1 MGIED
6 KLNFDQMRVTPKNVH
21 GLGLDKDYSEV
32 VARASSGP
40 VPLIVVKQ
48 RNNHFRVH
56 IKDDGIVTGAGSGGR
71 GRGHQN
77 FESDLRRN
85 IRQLGH
91 DFPRRNESQKQFER
105 RMQKKSQETTEVA
118 QETPEVKDES

>member
-6 KLNFDQMRVTPKNVH
+6 KLNFDQMRVTPKTAH
-21 GLGLDKDYSEV
+21 GLGLDKEYSEV
-32 VARASSGP
+32 ISRAASGP

-85 IRQLGH
+85 IKQLGH

-105 RMQKKSQETTEVA
+105 RMQARLEQ
-118 QETPEVKDES
+118 TPEVEDES